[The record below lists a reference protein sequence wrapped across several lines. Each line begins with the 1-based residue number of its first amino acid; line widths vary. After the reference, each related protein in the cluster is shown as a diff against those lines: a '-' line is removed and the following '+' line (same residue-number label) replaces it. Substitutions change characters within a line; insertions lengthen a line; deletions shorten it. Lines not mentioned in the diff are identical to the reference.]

1 MMRFYIAIDDT
12 DNLEATEDEGSGKSM
27 GTGARARELAARLIE
42 HAPARHIGIT
52 RHQLFVDDAIPYT
65 SHNSSACIVLEGDLD
80 PDDAIP
86 LLVAMSAAHLVE
98 RSAEGS
104 DAGLCVAEDSQV
116 GPEIVDWGLRVETG
130 SAHPARG
137 LPARRPLQHPPLRA
151 HRRTHR
157 DHRSARGG
165 RAPPQRRRRPL
176 PRPPWPT

>member
-1 MMRFYIAIDDT
+1 MRFYIAIDDT

-104 DAGLCVAEDSQV
+104 DAASAS
-116 GPEIVDWGLRVETG
+116 PRILR
-130 SAHPARG
+130 
-137 LPARRPLQHPPLRA
+137 
-151 HRRTHR
+151 
-157 DHRSARGG
+157 
-165 RAPPQRRRRPL
+165 
-176 PRPPWPT
+176 